1 MGHGKIIAALTAATL
16 AAGASPTLGA
26 GAEQLSV
33 VYAQASAAF
42 TPLFAAQDRHFFAR
56 EGLEVRFT
64 QITGSTAVATLV
76 SGESQALAVG
86 ATEVADFDATGGDL
100 VMVAA
105 GSNYPVFSLYARKE
119 VRSVQDLAGKRVAV
133 TRTGVSSATR
143 RSFSTFCSGSACCAS
158 KVLKRPPL
166 EE

>member
-1 MGHGKIIAALTAATL
+1 MGLGKIIAALTAATL
-16 AAGASPTLGA
+16 AAGAPPTLGA

-42 TPLFAAQDRHFFAR
+42 TPLFAAQDQHFFAR

-105 GSNYPVFSLYARKE
+105 GSNYPVFSPARARRAPTPRA
-119 VRSVQDLAGKRVAV
+119 RSRWRPPARNWLR
-133 TRTGVSSATR
+133 ATR
-143 RSFSTFCSGSACCAS
+143 ARARRRAS
-158 KVLKRPPL
+158 
-166 EE
+166 